1 MASIITQLNPTLW
14 RTCRVLAGRTRLK
27 LLRQLHD
34 TPGQNVSELARAV
47 GIGLS
52 DASQELRRLQ
62 SRGLLQTERKG
73 TWLLY
78 RFGADPQVPSASP
91 LLKALTAALSCPPGQ
106 DAAMMSI
113 ASGLAHP
120 RRIAIVA
127 ALMKSPGSRVELSRI
142 AHIPKTSL
150 QHHLKHLVASGY
162 VQCHKDILAFQ
173 RPVHPLARTFI
184 RLVQAQFIPDDHPLP
199 R

>member
-27 LLRQLHD
+27 LVRQLHD

-78 RFGADPQVPSASP
+78 RFGADPQVSSATP
-91 LLKALTAALSCPPGQ
+91 LLKALAVALSYPPGQ
-106 DAAMMSI
+106 DDAMVSI
-113 ASGLAHP
+113 AAGLAHP

-127 ALMKSPGSRVELSRI
+127 ALMKSPGSRVELSGMT
-142 AHIPKTSL
+142 HIPKTSF
-150 QHHLKHLVASGY
+150 QHHLEHLVASGY
-162 VQCHKDILAFQ
+162 VQCHKDKLAFQ
-173 RPVHPLARTFI
+173 RPVHPLARALI
-184 RLVQAQFIPDDHPLP
+184 RLVQAQFVPNDLP
-199 R
+199 PPR